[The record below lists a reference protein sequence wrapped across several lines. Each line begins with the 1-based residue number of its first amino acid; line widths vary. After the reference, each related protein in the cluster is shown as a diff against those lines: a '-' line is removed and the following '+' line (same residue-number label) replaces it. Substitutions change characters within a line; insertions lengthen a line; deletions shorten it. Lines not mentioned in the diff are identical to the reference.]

1 MHVMFAGGDETQHMM
16 SVQGHG
22 ISTATAALINQGRER
37 RATLRAL
44 NIWSSARENGEIP
57 LLSSLTESAHR
68 AGQRE
73 VFTANQFLILFEP
86 YSSNSVIIFYGHD
99 LPELPSLRM
108 AGKNLHETLPAALTG
123 IFHDACVEAAGNG
136 DAVYRHGSIR
146 LPSGVDVLY
155 RSIFMPLRSASQN
168 GRIYIFGAFCSEQ
181 NGTELL
187 AAA

>member
-1 MHVMFAGGDETQHMM
+1 MK
-16 SVQGHG
+16 SVQSHG
-22 ISTATAALINQGRER
+22 ISAATAPVFDHGHER

-44 NIWSSARENGEIP
+44 NIWSNAREHGEIP
-57 LLSSLTESAHR
+57 FLSSLTERAHM

-86 YSSNSVIIFYGHD
+86 DSSNSVIIFYGRD
-99 LPELPSLRM
+99 LPERPSLRM

>member
-1 MHVMFAGGDETQHMM
+1 MNSLQ
-16 SVQGHG
+16 SHG
-22 ISTATAALINQGRER
+22 ISAATAPVFDQGCER

-44 NIWSSARENGEIP
+44 NIWSDARENGEIP
-57 LLSSLTESAHR
+57 LLTSLTARAHR

-108 AGKNLHETLPAALTG
+108 AGKNLHETLPATLRS
-123 IFHDACVEAAGNG
+123 IFHGACTEAAGNR

-146 LPSGVDVLY
+146 SPSGVDVHY

-168 GRIYIFGAFCSEQ
+168 DRIYIFGAFCSER
-181 NGTELL
+181 GGAELL

>member
-1 MHVMFAGGDETQHMM
+1 MFAGGDKTHMK
-16 SVQGHG
+16 SVQSHG
-22 ISTATAALINQGRER
+22 ISAATAPVFDQGRER

-44 NIWSSARENGEIP
+44 NIWSSAREHGEIP
-57 LLSSLTESAHR
+57 LLTSLTARAHR

-99 LPELPSLRM
+99 LPELPLLRM
-108 AGKNLHETLPAALTG
+108 AGKNLHETLPAALKG
-123 IFHDACVEAAGNG
+123 IFHGACMEAAGNG

-146 LPSGVDVLY
+146 SPSGVDVQY

-168 GRIYIFGAFCSEQ
+168 DRIYIFGAFCSEQ
-181 NGTELL
+181 GGTELL